1 MKNSSK
7 PTDEKSKKL
16 LKKKRAR
23 LRRIRKFFTF
33 ILVVTV
39 VVLFARSSFFVVNDI
54 NVTGNKKYSSA
65 AVVAQTGL
73 QTGKNVFKMLGEKP
87 KNLMLL
93 RFKDLEK
100 NTYESMPYI
109 KSVVIRPSLPKA
121 ISIRV
126 QERVPF
132 CLLESKGTSLL
143 IDKEGFALE
152 EVKTAEVKNKYF
164 TISDA
169 EFDKYKLGEQIKFK
183 YVDTLNYIIEFCNAL
198 IKNDKDSE
206 LKLYKKITSFNSSEL
221 NSIIVKFDN
230 RITVK
235 FGDMEDINYKIDYFK
250 QLFVNNITETQ
261 KGTLD
266 FSKSK
271 NPYFA
276 PEN

>member
-1 MKNSSK
+1 MKKSSK
-7 PTDEKSKKL
+7 PTDEKSKKM

-23 LRRIRKFFTF
+23 LRRIRRFFTF

-73 QTGKNVFKMLGEKP
+73 HTGKNVFKMLGEKP
-87 KNLMLL
+87 KNLILL

-100 NTYESMPYI
+100 DMYESMPYI

-132 CLLESKGTSLL
+132 CLLESSGTSLL

-169 EFDKYKLGEQIKFK
+169 EFDKYKLGDQIKFK

>member
-100 NTYESMPYI
+100 DIYESMPYI

>member
-23 LRRIRKFFTF
+23 LRRIRKFFTL

-100 NTYESMPYI
+100 DIYESMPYI